1 MIRYYLSMD
10 LNDLDSLERL
20 AGLLRMDQR
29 HLATTAGLQMVH
41 HDILEYLSRCNRY
54 SDTMQAVTEYLGLT
68 KGTVS
73 QSIKLLKEKGYIE
86 KIADTKDGR
95 VQHLHLTESGGEYIW
110 GADSRTRAVFEGIN
124 INPAYAR
131 VFGTI
136 LKDVLWQMQM
146 RQNKKGFLQCHTCRH
161 NRALEDG
168 TFMCGLTL
176 EALDAED
183 TQKICREHEFAV

>member
-1 MIRYYLSMD
+1 MD

-20 AGLLRMDQR
+20 SGLLRMEQR
-29 HLATTAGLQMVH
+29 QLATAAGLQMVH

-73 QSIKLLKEKGYIE
+73 QSIKLLEEKGYIE
-86 KIADTKDGR
+86 KIADSKDKR
-95 VQHLHLTESGGEYIW
+95 VHHLHLTESGAEYIW

-146 RQNKKGFLQCHTCRH
+146 RQDKKGFLQCHTCRH
-161 NRALEDG
+161 NRRLEDG
-168 TFMCGLTL
+168 SSLCGLTL
-176 EALDAED
+176 ESLDDAEI
-183 TQKICREHEFAV
+183 QKICREHEFAI